1 MSDMEFTISDGGD
14 TKPAAKR
21 RGRPPGSA
29 TGASTAS
36 KPAARAGG
44 SAKAKANI
52 DGALAT
58 MNSAYNAVTMG
69 LVLLGRPLT
78 AEMVALKTDQW
89 QASNR
94 QAFESSP
101 RLASTIAGVGQASGV
116 AMFAVTNIVAA
127 GSIVLALR
135 EESKAIADT
144 QPPADSE

>member
-1 MSDMEFTISDGGD
+1 MSDIEFTIDSADNG
-14 TKPAAKR
+14 KPAPKR

-29 TGASTAS
+29 TGSGTA
-36 KPAARAGG
+36 KPTAARAGG
-44 SAKAKANI
+44 SAKAKANV

-58 MNSAYNAVTMG
+58 MSSAYNAVTMG

-101 RLASTIAGVGQASGV
+101 RLAASIAGVGQASGV

-135 EESKAIADT
+135 EESAQIAAT
-144 QPPADSE
+144 QPPVDTE